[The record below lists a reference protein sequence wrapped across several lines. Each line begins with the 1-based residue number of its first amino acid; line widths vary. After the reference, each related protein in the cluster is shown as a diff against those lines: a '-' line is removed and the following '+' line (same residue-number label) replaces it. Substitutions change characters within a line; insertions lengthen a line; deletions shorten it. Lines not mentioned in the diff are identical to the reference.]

1 MGSAQRSAPLPPASG
16 RLREASA
23 DVALKSWRAAADPLA
38 RDAVSHPADHRSTRR
53 VTLPTGQDVD
63 VLSIEGGSAPG
74 ACGAPATTSETG
86 LHVCP
91 ECTSR
96 LVVPVAWDQA
106 GPREWAVT
114 IQCPNCEWWD
124 ADVFDEAPV
133 ERFDEELDRGT
144 EALVRD
150 LLRLVRA
157 NMEEDVERFVAAL
170 RAGAILPEDF

>member
-1 MGSAQRSAPLPPASG
+1 MSH
-16 RLREASA
+16 SA
-23 DVALKSWRAAADPLA
+23 DN
-38 RDAVSHPADHRSTRR
+38 RSIRR
-53 VTLPTGQDVD
+53 VTLPTGQAVD
-63 VLSIEGGSAPG
+63 VLSVEGRARDD
-74 ACGAPATTSETG
+74 AGAPATETG

-91 ECTSR
+91 ACASH
-96 LVVPVAWDQA
+96 LVAPVAWDQA

-124 ADVFDEAPV
+124 ADVYDEATV

-150 LLRLVRA
+150 LLRLIRA

-170 RAGAILPEDF
+170 RADAILPEDF